1 MKKEKKVRPGAC
13 CEMRVIRAEHYSQ
26 NLKDV
31 EY

>member
-1 MKKEKKVRPGAC
+1 MKREERVRQGTC

-26 NLKDV
+26 NPEDV